1 MYSKV
6 SKCKNDKKK
15 YLLLLFISLISFF
28 LWSCYKNTGYRVSN
42 SFGTDLVRDMDGDQD
57 RDSAFL
63 CEAPIN
69 SMFVD
74 DQGKVY
80 ITSPNDFIIRLNNDG
95 KWDSGFAKQ
104 GRFDIVSNMI
114 YNYNLN
120 IVSIGKPISV
130 FAKDKEIFII
140 GTFSVNTKAGMF
152 GRIYILKLN
161 NDGNIDKS
169 FGDNGKVIIFDDDYS
184 NNEINSAFM
193 DKQGNIYIAYQ
204 RQIFRKRSTVDIIPV
219 VVKFNIDGKIDKEF
233 GEKVSKILLAKIQK
247 KEFKFLH
254 LYVDKEGKI
263 YIAGVLDYREPNIEN
278 KIFILKLN
286 NDLSLD
292 RNFGNEGNVI
302 IPVKD
307 LLIGGFW
314 GAEVSRV
321 FVDQHS
327 QIYLTGIY
335 LPYSIDEN
343 SFLIKLDS
351 RGNIDNSFGRKGKL
365 LFNNLNISD
374 VTVHSSNIY
383 ITGYTRKDVFSCF
396 SFYTFSHKDAVI
408 IRLKSTGEIDKT
420 FGREMGTDFNGDN
433 EGDTA
438 LVLDGISGEI
448 FSSDYPY
455 SIFVNRNDEIYL
467 MGRSKN
473 KSFVIKMEHN

>member
-1 MYSKV
+1 MI
-6 SKCKNDKKK
+6 KK
-15 YLLLLFISLISFF
+15 YLLLLFICLISFF

-42 SFGTDLVRDMDGDQD
+42 SFGTNLVRDVDGDQD

-63 CEAPIN
+63 CESPIN

-74 DQGKVY
+74 NQGKVY

-95 KWDSGFAKQ
+95 MWDSSFAKQ
-104 GRFDIVSNMI
+104 GRFDIVSDMI

-120 IVSIGKPISV
+120 ILSVGKPFSV
-130 FAKDKEIFII
+130 FEKDKKVFII
-140 GTFSVNTKAGMF
+140 GVFSVKTKMGIF
-152 GRIYILKLN
+152 DWIYILRLS

-169 FGDNGKVIIFDDDYS
+169 FGSNGKVIISGDDYS
-184 NNEINSAFM
+184 SYELTSTSM
-193 DKQGNIYIAYQ
+193 DEQCNIYIAYQ
-204 RQIFRKRSTVDIIPV
+204 RKIFRKRSNVHIIPV
-219 VVKFNIDGKIDKEF
+219 VVKLNIDGKIDREF
-233 GEKVSKILLAKIQK
+233 GEKVRKILLAKIQK
-247 KEFKFLH
+247 KEFKFLCSC
-254 LYVDKEGKI
+254 VDKEGKI
-263 YIAGVLDYREPNIEN
+263 YIAGVLDYREPNEN

-286 NDLSLD
+286 NDLTLD
-292 RNFGNEGNVI
+292 RNFGNEGYI
-302 IPVKD
+302 IILEKD

-314 GAEVSRV
+314 GARVRRV

-327 QIYLTGIY
+327 QIYLTGEY
-335 LPYSIDEN
+335 LFYSIDEN

-351 RGNIDNSFGRKGKL
+351 KGNIDNSFGRKGKL

-374 VTVHSSNIY
+374 VAFNSSNIY
-383 ITGYTRKDVFSCF
+383 IAGYTRKDVFSCF
-396 SFYTFSHKDAVI
+396 SFYTFSNKDAVI

-420 FGREMGTDFNGDN
+420 FGREVGTDFNGDN
-433 EGDTA
+433 EGDMA

-455 SIFVNRNDEIYL
+455 SIFINQNDEIYL

-473 KSFVIKMEHN
+473 KSFVIKIEHN

>member
-1 MYSKV
+1 M
-6 SKCKNDKKK
+6 
-15 YLLLLFISLISFF
+15 FISLISFF

-74 DQGKVY
+74 DQGRVY

-95 KWDSGFAKQ
+95 KWDSSFAKQ
-104 GRFDIVSNMI
+104 GRFDIVREMI
-114 YNYNLN
+114 YNHNLN
-120 IVSIGKPISV
+120 IVSVGKPFSV
-130 FAKDKEIFII
+130 FAKDKKVFII
-140 GTFSVNTKAGMF
+140 GVFSVKTKMGISDW
-152 GRIYILKLN
+152 IYILRLN
-161 NDGNIDKS
+161 NDGNVDKS
-169 FGDNGKVIIFDDDYS
+169 FGDNGKVIISGDEYS
-184 NNEINSAFM
+184 SYELTSTSM
-193 DKQGNIYIAYQ
+193 DEQGNIYIAYQ
-204 RQIFRKRSTVDIIPV
+204 RKIFRKRSNVHIIPV
-219 VVKFNIDGKIDKEF
+219 VVKLNIDGKIDKEF
-233 GEKVSKILLAKIQK
+233 GEKMIKILLAKIQK
-247 KEFKFLH
+247 KEFKFLC
-254 LYVDKEGKI
+254 LFVDKEGKI
-263 YIAGVLDYREPNIEN
+263 YITGFLDYHEPNEN

-286 NDLSLD
+286 NDLTLEG
-292 RNFGNEGNVI
+292 NFGNEGYII
-302 IPVKD
+302 IPEKD
-307 LLIGGFW
+307 LLIKDLLSSGFW
-314 GAEVSRV
+314 GARVRRV

-327 QIYLTGIY
+327 QIYLTGEY
-335 LPYSIDEN
+335 LFYSIDEN
-343 SFLIKLDS
+343 SFLIKLDN
-351 RGNIDNSFGRKGKL
+351 RGNIDNSFGKEGKL

-374 VTVHSSNIY
+374 VTFNSSNIY
-383 ITGYTRKDVFSCF
+383 IAGSTRKDVFSCF